1 MPETPEPIAAT
12 CSQKQSKN
20 ANFEILKFFL
30 IFLSFCVQS
39 GVDGLKMVKKPPRKG
54 LGFFKY
60 PKFLTLDDTLKPQKF
75 CSGYVQ
81 NSPQPHS

>member
-12 CSQKQSKN
+12 CSQKKSKY
-20 ANFEILKFFL
+20 ANFEIL

-39 GVDGLKMVKKPPRKG
+39 GVDGLKMVKKTPRKG

-60 PKFLTLDDTLKPQKF
+60 PKFLILDDTLKPQKF